1 MFATQQSHLIRC
13 LELLWY
19 LRHIAVYTGKKPEEL
34 DQLQEVLGLNM
45 TDVVGALDG
54 QRAYELQLHAMMYR

>member
-1 MFATQQSHLIRC
+1 
-13 LELLWY
+13 
-19 LRHIAVYTGKKPEEL
+19 VYTGKKPEEL